1 MEIKRRAETMR
12 KPKDITKLT
21 EAERKNFY
29 IQEITRLLKYA
40 RTEAVLS
47 YLYQFTEKIIIL
59 WDNR

>member
-1 MEIKRRAETMR
+1 MR

-21 EAERKNFY
+21 EAERKIFY

-40 RTEAVLS
+40 KTEAVLS